1 MWSIFTLH
9 KQRPINLSRQIFQ
22 NLYDEIL
29 GAWYIPRGGGGVYN
43 WNHHHMRFY
52 TAAREWRYATCK
64 KERVE
69 KRSKYITFLYFI
81 YYLFIIISIITVM
94 KFIVSY
100 HTDTKI
106 RRHWVHNVSS
116 LGTIRWWELKISAD
130 HAVNL
135 CPGNKSYCSQ
145 ISLKP
150 TIQSTLQMI
159 QINEYNQPNEM
170 NERFVARLQW
180 DCTVIVIT
188 IKSVGLS
195 SYNSHFSDITCN
207 HTS

>member
-1 MWSIFTLH
+1 MWSIFTIH

-43 WNHHHMRFY
+43 WNYHHMRFY

-81 YYLFIIISIITVM
+81 YLFIHNYQHYYCHEIHSDL
-94 KFIVSY
+94 S
-100 HTDTKI
+100 H
-106 RRHWVHNVSS
+106 RHKNKTT
-116 LGTIRWWELKISAD
+116 LGAQRKLLGNHMLMRAKNFSCSC

-150 TIQSTLQMI
+150 TIQSTLQNDTNKWI
-159 QINEYNQPNEM
+159 
-170 NERFVARLQW
+170 
-180 DCTVIVIT
+180 
-188 IKSVGLS
+188 
-195 SYNSHFSDITCN
+195 
-207 HTS
+207 